1 MLKKYLLSSVAFR
14 PEDEAGAGGTPE
26 DERIPVDLTDD
37 EDAGDPVDEPSD
49 EAEDDAPDDDGAD
62 ELDSEARERQDRE
75 RAAQP
80 SRRERQ
86 VSELRRARQ
95 ELAEQNAT
103 LTRQLE
109 ELRRNP
115 PQPQQYEDPRAE
127 AERLALMSPED
138 RIQYTVDKSLQRHA
152 QQQQIITN
160 QLLDQSDRAAF
171 EARAV
176 NNPIA
181 KKLAPEVERRLGE
194 LRSRGQNLP
203 RDVVLTY
210 IVGEKALAQMGKG
223 KDKTAVRERQ
233 RQQQARPANGRGDT
247 SGDRRAR
254 RSGDSDVAALE
265 RRLENVPI

>member
-14 PEDEAGAGGTPE
+14 PDDEAGAGGTPE

-37 EDAGDPVDEPSD
+37 EDAGDPVDEPGD
-49 EAEDDAPDDDGAD
+49 EAEDDAPDDAGED
-62 ELDSEARERQDRE
+62 EGEVAAAPEQRQ
-75 RAAQP
+75 QV